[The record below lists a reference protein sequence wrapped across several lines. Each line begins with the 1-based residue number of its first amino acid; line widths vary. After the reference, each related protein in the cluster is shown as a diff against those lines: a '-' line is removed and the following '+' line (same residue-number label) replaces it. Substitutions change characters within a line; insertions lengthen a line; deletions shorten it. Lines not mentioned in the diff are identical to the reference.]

1 MPPALEITNR
11 LRRTSMHEKEQR
23 TFGITNKSFRTCL
36 FGVLVAA
43 GALLSL
49 LAALSALW
57 WGLLYF
63 GGPYSDMDIR
73 TDNME
78 PFDGITVSMANGT
91 TIAWDVDSRFAFES
105 DDGGAIGLET
115 KLEDLPSNWRV
126 REYVNALASSSG
138 VKEYFVCDTLGSKQ
152 ESFVLL
158 RVNEDTGNTVSVLVF
173 CGIKKDLRLVHLQS
187 SRSISIYHPKRDDL
201 RRFFESCK

>member
-1 MPPALEITNR
+1 
-11 LRRTSMHEKEQR
+11 MHEKGQR
-23 TFGITNKSFRTCL
+23 IFGNTNKTFRACF

-57 WGLLYF
+57 WGLLHF
-63 GGPYSDMDIR
+63 GGPYSDVDIH
-73 TDNME
+73 TNGFE
-78 PFDGITVSMANGT
+78 PCDGVYVSMANGT
-91 TIAWDVDSRFAFES
+91 SIAWDIDSRFAFES
-105 DDGGAIGLET
+105 DDGGAIRLGT
-115 KLEDLPSNWRV
+115 KLQDLPSNWRV

-173 CGIKKDLRLVHLQS
+173 CDIKKDLRLVHLQS